1 MGMFDAFSSKDWNII
16 AVIFERKDMYRVN
29 GNRAKGSEAVKAR
42 DGAKTHS
49 RTIFYAVFDQ
59 KRAFVEGEFGKGY
72 ENVPR
77 DVADRLKR
85 ELPKNETVQNILRIL
100 EGGSLKQ
107 AAKPLHWDGYP
118 KPDAPTYDA
127 EFS

>member
-1 MGMFDAFSSKDWNII
+1 MGLFDAFSGKDWNVI
-16 AVIFERKDMYRVN
+16 AVIFERKDSYRVN

-42 DGAKTHS
+42 DGAKTHP

-59 KRAFVEGEFGKGY
+59 KRAFVEGDFGKGY
-72 ENVPR
+72 NNIPN

-100 EGGSLKQ
+100 EGGSLDK
-107 AAKPLHWDGYP
+107 AAKPLAWTGYP
-118 KPDAPTYDA
+118 PPDKPIYDE